1 MKMADAK
8 KVDFHRQQAR
18 LEKAAKDLNPDCDV
32 YFETSNDPLWVV
44 MRVDDP
50 PGTILYQSP
59 LPPKQVRYGAIADLK
74 ADDELKNL
82 LRKWR
87 DQK

>member
-1 MKMADAK
+1 MAGAK
-8 KVDFHRQQAR
+8 KFDFRRQQAR
-18 LEKAAKDLNPDCDV
+18 LEKAAKELNPDCDV

-59 LPPKQVRYGAIADLK
+59 LRPNQVQYGAIEDLK
-74 ADDELKNL
+74 ADEELENL

>member
-1 MKMADAK
+1 
-8 KVDFHRQQAR
+8 
-18 LEKAAKDLNPDCDV
+18 
-32 YFETSNDPLWVV
+32 

-59 LPPKQVRYGAIADLK
+59 LRPNQIRYVAIEDLK
-74 ADDELKNL
+74 ADEELKNL

-87 DQK
+87 DRK